1 MVSWTSE
8 TLWLA
13 WGSSER
19 VPKSFGLPVVRFDK
33 RKKAVFASSESPMW
47 LAMADLSHGACRLPH
62 GRAAQVIHSC

>member
-1 MVSWTSE
+1 LGVVSRSSE

-19 VPKSFGLPVVRFDK
+19 VPKSFGLPVGRFDK

-47 LAMADLSHGACRLPH
+47 LAMADVSHGYACYPMEVLR
-62 GRAAQVIHSC
+62 R